1 MHSRED
7 LRKLTFRSIGKILDN
22 KSRRKLLLLSI
33 ARIAANLL
41 DLIGLAGIALLATSF
56 GSLASGSAQRA
67 PLNLP
72 LVGQV
77 LINEVQAVLI
87 AMVVAGVFLLKSVF
101 SIWLNLLTSLTV
113 AGFEGKFSRELAEDF
128 FSPIQDTDI
137 GSDSVAEFQNRVMYS
152 TGAMSLFLNARM
164 TFVAEASLLVAM
176 LAIFIAVNP
185 IATVS
190 MGAFMGVVLFALN
203 KMIGFRI
210 ARNGQLQMKGY
221 ETSLESSRDLFGVKR
236 EALSSGVTS
245 NWLTKFSK
253 GRTQAAQGGA
263 MIYTLNSLP
272 RYVVE
277 TSLVLGI
284 FAFIGGV
291 VIFSD
296 LPTQAVT
303 IGVFMA
309 GGLRLIASL
318 LPLQAA
324 FNQMQDGSNRGQLA
338 FNTLIERKAGQASE
352 VALGDFEISHNPNV
366 EFKDVRFRY
375 QKSDVDVLGG
385 ISFSVEPLTKVAIVG
400 PSGAGKSTVFDL
412 ATGFREPYAGS
423 ITVGGIKPRDILFG
437 APGTFGIVTQ
447 RPHLVTGSIL
457 ENVSLVEDSSTDKD
471 KVLQSLVR
479 AGLGKFT
486 EPENW
491 FELRI
496 RPDSG
501 QLSGGEIQRLGLA
514 RALYRDPKILFLD
527 EATSALDAETESEIT
542 KVLQSLKSEMT
553 VILIAHRLSTVQHAD
568 KIIYLDNGKV
578 VAEGDFGE
586 LKVKV
591 PDFAKAVQLMGLT
604 GT

>member
-1 MHSRED
+1 MQ
-7 LRKLTFRSIGKILDN
+7 KLTFRSIGKILD
-22 KSRRKLLLLSI
+22 KKARRKLLLLSI

-56 GSLASGSAQRA
+56 SYLASGAATRS
-67 PLNLP
+67 PLNIP
-72 LVGQV
+72 GVGEI
-77 LINEVQAVLI
+77 LITELQAVLI
-87 AMVVAGVFLLKSVF
+87 AMVIAGVFLMKSGF

-128 FSPIQDTDI
+128 FSPIQDSDI
-137 GSDSVAEFQNRVMYS
+137 GSDSVAEFQNRILYS
-152 TGAMSLFLNARM
+152 TNAISGFLNGRM
-164 TFVAEASLLVAM
+164 TFIAEGSLLIAM
-176 LAIFIAVNP
+176 VAIFIAVNP

-190 MGAFMGVVLFALN
+190 MGLFMGAVLFTLN

-221 ETSLESSRDLFGVKR
+221 ETSLETSRDLFGVKR
-236 EALSSGVTS
+236 EALSSGVTP

-253 GRTQAAQGGA
+253 GRHQAAQGSA
-263 MIYTLNSLP
+263 LIYTLNSLP

-338 FNTLIERKAGQASE
+338 FNALLERIARQATE
-352 VALGDFEISHNPNV
+352 VVVGELFIPKSPDVVFSNV
-366 EFKDVRFRY
+366 EFNY
-375 QKSDVDVLGG
+375 PKSDAQVLGG

-400 PSGAGKSTVFDL
+400 PSGAGKSTIFDL
-412 ATGFREPYAGS
+412 ATGFREPTGGS
-423 ITVGGIKPRDILFG
+423 ISVGGINPRDILFG

-457 ENVSLVEDSSTDKD
+457 ENVSLVEDASTNQD
-471 KVLQSLVR
+471 KVHQSLVR

-486 EPENW
+486 QVENW
-491 FELRI
+491 FELQI
-496 RPDSG
+496 KPDSG

-527 EATSALDAETESEIT
+527 EATSALDAETEAEIT
-542 KVLQSLKSEMT
+542 KVLQSLKNEMT

-568 KIIYLDNGKV
+568 KIIYLDKGKI
-578 VAEGDFGE
+578 VAEGTFSE
-586 LKVKV
+586 LKAKV
-591 PDFAKAVQLMGLT
+591 PDFAKAVELMDLSEN
-604 GT
+604 

>member
-1 MHSRED
+1 MQ
-7 LRKLTFRSIGKILDN
+7 KLTFRSIGKILD
-22 KSRRKLLLLSI
+22 KKARRKLFLLSI
-33 ARIAANLL
+33 ARVAANLL
-41 DLIGLAGIALLATSF
+41 DLVGLAGIALLATSF
-56 GSLASGSAQRA
+56 SYLASGAAERS

-72 LVGQV
+72 VVG
-77 LINEVQAVLI
+77 EVMIDELQAVLI
-87 AMVVAGVFLLKSVF
+87 AMVIAGVFLMKSGF

-128 FSPIQDTDI
+128 FSPVQDSDI
-137 GSDSVAEFQNRVMYS
+137 GSDSVAEFQNRVLYS
-152 TGAMSLFLNARM
+152 TNAISTFLNARM

-176 LAIFIAVNP
+176 VAIFIAVNP

-190 MGAFMGVVLFALN
+190 MGLFMGAVLYTLN

-221 ETSLESSRDLFGVKR
+221 ETSLETSRDLFGVKR
-236 EALSSGVTS
+236 ETLSSGVTP
-245 NWLTKFSK
+245 NWLTKFSR
-253 GRTQAAQGGA
+253 GRHQAAQGA
-263 MIYTLNSLP
+263 ALIYTLNSLP

-284 FAFIGGV
+284 FTFIGGV

-338 FNTLIERKAGQASE
+338 FNALLERRARQAT
-352 VALGDFEISHNPNV
+352 EISVGDLSIPENPDVVFSNV
-366 EFKDVRFRY
+366 KFRY
-375 QKSDVDVLGG
+375 PKSEAQVLVG

-400 PSGAGKSTVFDL
+400 PSGAGKSTIFDL
-412 ATGFREPYAGS
+412 ATGFREPTGGS
-423 ITVGGIKPRDILFG
+423 ISVGGINPRDILFG

-447 RPHLVTGSIL
+447 RPHLVSGSIL
-457 ENVSLVEDSSTDKD
+457 ENVSLVEDSSTDLD
-471 KVLQSLVR
+471 KVHHSLVR

-486 EPENW
+486 QVENW
-491 FELRI
+491 FELQI
-496 RPDSG
+496 KPDSG

-527 EATSALDAETESEIT
+527 EATSALDAETEAEIT
-542 KVLQSLKSEMT
+542 KVLQSLKNDMT

-568 KIIYLDNGKV
+568 KIIYLDKGKI
-578 VAEGDFGE
+578 VAEGTFTE
-586 LKVKV
+586 LKAQV
-591 PDFAKAVQLMGLT
+591 PDFAKAVELMGLS
-604 GT
+604 

>member
-1 MHSRED
+1 MQ
-7 LRKLTFRSIGKILDN
+7 KLTFRSIGQILDK

-33 ARIAANLL
+33 ARIAANVL

-56 GSLASGSAQRA
+56 GSLASGSAERA

-72 LVGQV
+72 VVGEV
-77 LINEVQAVLI
+77 LINEIQAVLI

-128 FSPIQDTDI
+128 FSPIQDSDI
-137 GSDSVAEFQNRVMYS
+137 GGDSVAEFQNRVLYS
-152 TGAMSLFLNARM
+152 TGAMSSFLNARM
-164 TFVAEASLLVAM
+164 TFVAEGSLLIGMV
-176 LAIFIAVNP
+176 AIFIGVNA

-190 MGAFMGVVLFALN
+190 MGLFMGAVLFTLN

-221 ETSLESSRDLFGVKR
+221 ETSLETSRDLFGVKR
-236 EALSSGVTS
+236 EALSSGVTPT
-245 NWLTKFSK
+245 WLSKFSR
-253 GRTQAAQGGA
+253 GRTQAAQGFA
-263 MIYTLNSLP
+263 LIYTLNSLP

-296 LPTQAVT
+296 LQSQAVT

-338 FNTLIERKAGQASE
+338 FKALVDRRSRQATE
-352 VALGDFEISHNPNV
+352 VALGEFEFPQSPKV
-366 EFKDVRFRY
+366 EFKDVRFSY
-375 QKSDVDVLGG
+375 PKSDVDVLGG

-400 PSGAGKSTVFDL
+400 PSGAGKSTLFDL
-412 ATGFREPYAGS
+412 ATGFREPSSGS
-423 ITVGGIKPRDILFG
+423 ITVGGNNPRDILFG

-457 ENVSLVEDSSTDKD
+457 ENVSLVEDSSTDQD
-471 KVLQSLVR
+471 KVQQSLVR

-486 EPENW
+486 ELENW
-491 FELRI
+491 FELQI
-496 RPDSG
+496 KPDSG

-527 EATSALDAETESEIT
+527 EATSALDAETEAEIT
-542 KVLQSLKSEMT
+542 KVLQSLKNEMT

-568 KIIYLDNGKV
+568 KIIYLDNGKI
-578 VAEGDFGE
+578 VAEGTFTE
-586 LKVKV
+586 LKAKV
-591 PDFAKAVQLMGLT
+591 PDFSKAVELLGLAQ
-604 GT
+604 

>member
-1 MHSRED
+1 MQ
-7 LRKLTFRSIGKILDN
+7 KLTFRSIGQILDK
-22 KSRRKLLLLSI
+22 KSRRKLFLLSI
-33 ARIAANLL
+33 ARITANLL

-56 GSLASGSAQRA
+56 GSLASGSAERA

-72 LVGQV
+72 VFGEV
-77 LINEVQAVLI
+77 LINEIQAVLI
-87 AMVVAGVFLLKSVF
+87 AMVVAGVFLLKSIF

-113 AGFEGKFSRELAEDF
+113 AGFESKFSRELAEDF

-137 GSDSVAEFQNRVMYS
+137 GGDSVAEFQNRVMYS
-152 TGAMSLFLNARM
+152 TNAMSTFLNARM

-176 LAIFIAVNP
+176 VTIFVAVNP
-185 IATVS
+185 IATIS
-190 MGAFMGVVLFALN
+190 MGLFMGGVLFALN
-203 KMIGFRI
+203 RMIGFRI

-221 ETSLESSRDLFGVKR
+221 KTSLETSRDLFGVKR
-236 EALSSGVTS
+236 EALSSGVTR
-245 NWLTKFSK
+245 NWLTKFAD
-253 GRTQAAQGGA
+253 GRGRAAQGSA
-263 MIYTLNSLP
+263 LIYTLNSMP

-318 LPLQAA
+318 LPLQSA
-324 FNQMQDGSNRGQLA
+324 FNSMQDGSNRGQLA
-338 FNTLIERKAGQASE
+338 FNALVERRARQASE
-352 VALGDFEISHNPNV
+352 IALGDFEVAQNPDL
-366 EFKDVRFRY
+366 EFKSVNFRY
-375 QKSDVDVLGG
+375 PKSEVDVLGG
-385 ISFSVEPLTKVAIVG
+385 ISFSVKPLTKVAIVG
-400 PSGAGKSTVFDL
+400 PSGAGKSTIFDL
-412 ATGFREPYAGS
+412 ATGFREPSSGS
-423 ITVGGIKPRDILFG
+423 ITIGGINAREILFG

-447 RPHLVTGSIL
+447 RPHLVTGSII
-457 ENVSLVEDSSTDKD
+457 ENVSLVEDSSTDQE
-471 KVLQSLVR
+471 KVQQSLMR

-491 FELRI
+491 HELQI
-496 RPDSG
+496 KPDSG

-527 EATSALDAETESEIT
+527 EATSALDAETEAEIT
-542 KVLQSLKSEMT
+542 KVLQSLKNEMT

-568 KIIYLDNGKV
+568 KIIYLDKGNI
-578 VAEGDFGE
+578 VAEGTFAE
-586 LKVKV
+586 LKAKV
-591 PDFAKAVQLMGLT
+591 PNFAKAVELMDLSD
-604 GT
+604 

>member
-1 MHSRED
+1 MQ
-7 LRKLTFRSIGKILDN
+7 KLTFRSIGQILDK
-22 KSRRKLLLLSI
+22 KSRRKLFLLSI

-56 GSLASGSAQRA
+56 SYLASGAATRS

-72 LVGQV
+72 LIGEIVITE
-77 LINEVQAVLI
+77 LQAVLI
-87 AMVVAGVFLLKSVF
+87 AGFIALIFLLKSGF
-101 SIWLNLLTSLTV
+101 SIWLNLLTSLSV
-113 AGFEGKFSRELAEDF
+113 ASYEGRFSRELAEEF
-128 FSPIQDTDI
+128 FSPHRSDEAD
-137 GSDSVAEFQNRVMYS
+137 SDSVAEFQNRVLYS
-152 TGAMSLFLNARM
+152 TNAIGAFLNARM
-164 TFVAEASLLVAM
+164 TFIAEGSLLLVILVVF
-176 LAIFIAVNP
+176 LAINP

-190 MGAFMGVVLFALN
+190 MGSFMALVLLSLN

-210 ARNGQLQMKGY
+210 ARNGQLQMNGY
-221 ETSLESSRDLFGVKR
+221 ETSLQASRDLFGVKR
-236 EALSSGVTS
+236 EALSGGATLT
-245 NWLTKFSK
+245 WLDKFTR
-253 GRTQAAQGGA
+253 GRTQAAQGFA
-263 MIYTLNSLP
+263 LIYTLNSLP

-296 LPTQAVT
+296 LSTQAVT

-324 FNQMQDGSNRGQLA
+324 FNQMQDGANRGQLA
-338 FNTLIERKAGQASE
+338 FNALVERRPRE
-352 VALGDFEISHNPNV
+352 VTEDQFGEFEVPQNPNL

-375 QKSDVDVLGG
+375 PKSDVDVLDG
-385 ISFSVEPLTKVAIVG
+385 ISFSVEPLSKVAIVG
-400 PSGAGKSTVFDL
+400 PSGAGKSTFFDL
-412 ATGFREPYAGS
+412 ATGFREPSRGS
-423 ITVGGIKPRDILFG
+423 ITVGGINPRDILFG

-457 ENVSLVEDSSTDKD
+457 ENVSLVEDSSTDQD
-471 KVLQSLVR
+471 KVKQALVR

-486 EPENW
+486 ELENW

-496 RPDSG
+496 KPDSG

-527 EATSALDAETESEIT
+527 EATSALDAETEAEIT
-542 KVLQSLKSEMT
+542 SVLQSLKSEMT

-568 KIIYLDNGKV
+568 KIIYLDKGKI
-578 VAEGDFGE
+578 VAEGTFAE

-591 PDFAKAVQLMGLT
+591 PDFARAVQLMDLSE
-604 GT
+604 

>member
-1 MHSRED
+1 MQ
-7 LRKLTFRSIGKILDN
+7 KLTFRSIGQILDK

-56 GSLASGSAQRA
+56 SYLASGAATRY

-72 LVGQV
+72 IIGEIMITEL
-77 LINEVQAVLI
+77 QAVLI
-87 AMVVAGVFLLKSVF
+87 AMVIAGVFLMKSGF

-113 AGFEGKFSRELAEDF
+113 ARFEGKFSRELAEDF
-128 FSPIQDTDI
+128 FSPFQDSDI

-152 TGAMSLFLNARM
+152 TNAMSTFLNARM
-164 TFVAEASLLVAM
+164 TFIAEGSLLLAM
-176 LAIFIAVNP
+176 VAIFIAVNP

-190 MGAFMGVVLFALN
+190 MGVFMGAVLFTLN

-210 ARNGQLQMKGY
+210 ARNGQLQMRGY
-221 ETSLESSRDLFGVKR
+221 STSLETSRDLFGVKR
-236 EALSSGVTS
+236 EALSSGATS
-245 NWLTKFSK
+245 SWLTKFAI
-253 GRTQAAQGGA
+253 GRGQAAQGSA
-263 MIYTLNSLP
+263 LIYTLNSLP

-296 LPTQAVT
+296 LSSQAVT

-338 FNTLIERKAGQASE
+338 FNALIERRARQASE
-352 VALGDFEISHNPNV
+352 RALVEIKISQNPSV

-375 QKSDVDVLGG
+375 PKSDVEVLGG

-412 ATGFREPYAGS
+412 ATGFREPTRGS
-423 ITVGGIKPRDILFG
+423 ITVGGINPRDILFG

-457 ENVSLVEDSSTDKD
+457 ENVSLVEDSSTNQG
-471 KVLQSLVR
+471 KVQQSLVR
-479 AGLGKFT
+479 AGLGKFA
-486 EPENW
+486 ELENW
-491 FELRI
+491 YELQI
-496 RPDSG
+496 KPDSG

-527 EATSALDAETESEIT
+527 EATSALDAETEAEIT
-542 KVLQSLKSEMT
+542 KVLQSLKNEMT

-568 KIIYLDNGKV
+568 KIIYLDSGKI
-578 VAEGDFGE
+578 VAHGTFAS
-586 LKVKV
+586 LKAMV
-591 PDFAKAVQLMGLT
+591 PDFAKAVELMDLT
-604 GT
+604 Q

>member
-1 MHSRED
+1 M
-7 LRKLTFRSIGKILDN
+7 ILD
-22 KSRRKLLLLSI
+22 KKARRKLLLLSI

-56 GSLASGSAQRA
+56 SYLASGAATRS
-67 PLNLP
+67 PLSIP
-72 LVGQV
+72 GFGEI
-77 LINEVQAVLI
+77 LITELQAVLI
-87 AMVVAGVFLLKSVF
+87 TMVITGVFLMKSGF

-113 AGFEGKFSRELAEDF
+113 SGFEGKFSRELAEEF
-128 FSPIQDTDI
+128 FSPSQDSDI

-152 TGAMSLFLNARM
+152 TEAISGFLNARM

-176 LAIFIAVNP
+176 VAIFIAVNP

-190 MGAFMGVVLFALN
+190 MGFFMGAVLFTLN

-210 ARNGQLQMKGY
+210 TRNGQLQMKGY
-221 ETSLESSRDLFGVKR
+221 ETSLETSRDLFGVKR
-236 EALSSGVTS
+236 EALSSGVTP
-245 NWLTKFSK
+245 NWLTKFSR
-253 GRTQAAQGGA
+253 GRTQAAQGSA
-263 MIYTLNSLP
+263 VIYTLNSLP

-291 VIFSD
+291 VVFSD

-338 FNTLIERKAGQASE
+338 FNALIERRARMAEE
-352 VALGDFEISHNPNV
+352 VALGDIEIPDNPSVVFENV
-366 EFKDVRFRY
+366 TFHYPSSE
-375 QKSDVDVLGG
+375 VDVLSL
-385 ISFSVEPLTKVAIVG
+385 INFSVAPLTKVAIVG

-412 ATGFREPYAGS
+412 ATGFREPSSGS
-423 ITVGGIKPRDILFG
+423 ITVGGVNPRDILFG

-457 ENVSLVEDSSTDKD
+457 ENVSLIEDTSTDQA
-471 KVLQSLVR
+471 KVQQSLVR

-486 EPENW
+486 ELENW
-491 FELRI
+491 FELQI
-496 RPDSG
+496 KPDSG

-527 EATSALDAETESEIT
+527 EATSALDAETEAEIT
-542 KVLQSLKSEMT
+542 KVLQSLKNEMT

-568 KIIYLDNGKV
+568 KIIYLDKGKI
-578 VAEGDFGE
+578 VAEGTFSE

-591 PDFAKAVQLMGLT
+591 PDFAKAVELMDLT
-604 GT
+604 EN

>member
-1 MHSRED
+1 MQ
-7 LRKLTFRSIGKILDN
+7 KLTFRSIGKILD
-22 KSRRKLLLLSI
+22 KKARRKLLLLSI

-56 GSLASGSAQRA
+56 SYLASGAATQS
-67 PLNLP
+67 PLNIP
-72 LVGQV
+72 GVGEI
-77 LINEVQAVLI
+77 LITELQAVLI
-87 AMVVAGVFLLKSVF
+87 AMVIAGVFLMKSGF

-128 FSPIQDTDI
+128 FSPIQDSDI

-152 TGAMSLFLNARM
+152 TGAMSSFLNARM
-164 TFVAEASLLVAM
+164 TFVAEGSLLLAM
-176 LAIFIAVNP
+176 VAIFIAINP

-190 MGAFMGVVLFALN
+190 MGLFMGAVLFTLN

-221 ETSLESSRDLFGVKR
+221 ETSLETSRDLFGVKR
-236 EALSSGVTS
+236 EALSSGVTT

-263 MIYTLNSLP
+263 VIYTLNSLP

-338 FNTLIERKAGQASE
+338 FNALVERRARQAT
-352 VALGDFEISHNPNV
+352 EIVVGELFIPESPDVVFSNV
-366 EFKDVRFRY
+366 EFNY
-375 QKSDVDVLGG
+375 PKSDAQVLRG

-400 PSGAGKSTVFDL
+400 PSGAGKSTIFDL
-412 ATGFREPYAGS
+412 ATGFREPTGGS
-423 ITVGGIKPRDILFG
+423 ISVGGINPREILFG

-457 ENVSLVEDSSTDKD
+457 ENVSLVEDASTDQD
-471 KVLQSLVR
+471 KVHQSLVR
-479 AGLGKFT
+479 AGLSKFT
-486 EPENW
+486 QVENW
-491 FELRI
+491 FELQI
-496 RPDSG
+496 KPDSG

-527 EATSALDAETESEIT
+527 EATSALDAETEAEIT
-542 KVLQSLKSEMT
+542 KVLQSLKNEMT

-568 KIIYLDNGKV
+568 KIIYLDKGKI
-578 VAEGDFGE
+578 VAEGTFSE
-586 LKVKV
+586 LKAKV
-591 PDFAKAVQLMGLT
+591 PDFAKAVELMDLSEN
-604 GT
+604 

>member
-1 MHSRED
+1 MQ
-7 LRKLTFRSIGKILDN
+7 KLTFRSIGKILD
-22 KSRRKLLLLSI
+22 KKARRKLLLLSV

-56 GSLASGSAQRA
+56 SYLASSAATRS
-67 PLNLP
+67 PLNIP
-72 LVGQV
+72 GVGEI
-77 LINEVQAVLI
+77 LITELQAVLI
-87 AMVVAGVFLLKSVF
+87 AMVIAGVFLMKSGF

-128 FSPIQDTDI
+128 FSPIQDSEI
-137 GSDSVAEFQNRVMYS
+137 GSDSVAEFQNRVLYS
-152 TGAMSLFLNARM
+152 SNAISTFLNARM
-164 TFVAEASLLVAM
+164 TFVAEGSLLVAM
-176 LAIFIAVNP
+176 IAIFIAVNP

-190 MGAFMGVVLFALN
+190 MGLFMGAVLVTLN

-221 ETSLESSRDLFGVKR
+221 ETSLETSRDLFGVKR
-236 EALSSGVTS
+236 EALSSGVTP
-245 NWLTKFSK
+245 NWLTKFST
-253 GRTQAAQGGA
+253 GRSQAAQGTA
-263 MIYTLNSLP
+263 LIYTLNSLP

-338 FNTLIERKAGQASE
+338 FNALLERRARQATE
-352 VALGDFEISHNPNV
+352 FVLGELSIPESPDVVFNNV
-366 EFKDVRFRY
+366 EFSY
-375 QKSDVDVLGG
+375 PKSDAQVLGS

-400 PSGAGKSTVFDL
+400 PSGAGKSTIFDL
-412 ATGFREPYAGS
+412 ATGFREPTGGS
-423 ITVGGIKPRDILFG
+423 ITVAGINPRDILFG

-457 ENVSLVEDSSTDKD
+457 ENVSLVEDASTDQD
-471 KVLQSLVR
+471 KVHQSLVR

-486 EPENW
+486 ELENW
-491 FELRI
+491 FELQVK
-496 RPDSG
+496 PDSG

-527 EATSALDAETESEIT
+527 EATSALDAETEAEIT
-542 KVLQSLKSEMT
+542 KVLQSLKNEMT

-568 KIIYLDNGKV
+568 KIIYLDKGKI
-578 VAEGDFGE
+578 VAQGTFSE
-586 LKVKV
+586 LKVQV
-591 PDFAKAVQLMGLT
+591 PDFARAVELMDLGE
-604 GT
+604 

>member
-1 MHSRED
+1 MHSREAMQ
-7 LRKLTFRSIGKILDN
+7 KLTFRSIGKILD
-22 KSRRKLLLLSI
+22 KKARRKLFLLSI
-33 ARIAANLL
+33 ARVAANLL
-41 DLIGLAGIALLATSF
+41 DLVGLAGIALLATSF
-56 GSLASGSAQRA
+56 SYLASGAAERS

-72 LVGQV
+72 VVG
-77 LINEVQAVLI
+77 EVMIDELQAVLI
-87 AMVVAGVFLLKSVF
+87 AMVIAGVFLMKSGF

-128 FSPIQDTDI
+128 FSPVQDSDI
-137 GSDSVAEFQNRVMYS
+137 GSDSVAEFQNRVLYS
-152 TGAMSLFLNARM
+152 TNAISTFLNARM

-176 LAIFIAVNP
+176 VAIFIAVNP

-190 MGAFMGVVLFALN
+190 MGLFMGAVLYTLN

-221 ETSLESSRDLFGVKR
+221 ETSLETSRDLFGVKR
-236 EALSSGVTS
+236 ETLSSGVTP
-245 NWLTKFSK
+245 NWLTKFSR
-253 GRTQAAQGGA
+253 GRHQAAQGA
-263 MIYTLNSLP
+263 ALIYTLNSLP

-284 FAFIGGV
+284 FTFIGGV

-338 FNTLIERKAGQASE
+338 FNALLERRARQAT
-352 VALGDFEISHNPNV
+352 EISVGDLSIPENPDVVFSNV
-366 EFKDVRFRY
+366 KFRY
-375 QKSDVDVLGG
+375 PKSEAQVLVG

-400 PSGAGKSTVFDL
+400 PSGAGKSTIFDL
-412 ATGFREPYAGS
+412 ATGFREPTGGS
-423 ITVGGIKPRDILFG
+423 ISVGGINPRDILFG

-447 RPHLVTGSIL
+447 RPHLVSGSIL
-457 ENVSLVEDSSTDKD
+457 ENVSLVEDSSTDLD
-471 KVLQSLVR
+471 KVHHSLVR

-486 EPENW
+486 QVENW
-491 FELRI
+491 FELQI
-496 RPDSG
+496 KPDSG

-527 EATSALDAETESEIT
+527 EATSALDAETEAEIT
-542 KVLQSLKSEMT
+542 KVLQSLKNDMT

-568 KIIYLDNGKV
+568 KIIYLDKGKI
-578 VAEGDFGE
+578 VAEGTFTE
-586 LKVKV
+586 LKAQV
-591 PDFAKAVQLMGLT
+591 PDFAKAVELMGLS
-604 GT
+604 

>member
-1 MHSRED
+1 MQ
-7 LRKLTFRSIGKILDN
+7 KLTFRSIGQILDK
-22 KSRRKLLLLSI
+22 KSRRKLFLLSI

-56 GSLASGSAQRA
+56 GSLASGSAERA

-72 LVGQV
+72 VVGEI
-77 LINEVQAVLI
+77 LINEIQAVLI
-87 AMVVAGVFLLKSVF
+87 AMVVTGVFLLKSVF

-128 FSPIQDTDI
+128 FSPNQNTDI

-152 TGAMSLFLNARM
+152 TNAISTFLNARM
-164 TFVAEASLLVAM
+164 TFVAEASLLIAM
-176 LAIFIAVNP
+176 VTIFVAVNP
-185 IATVS
+185 IATIS
-190 MGAFMGVVLFALN
+190 MGLFMGAVLLLLN

-221 ETSLESSRDLFGVKR
+221 ETSLETTRDLFGVKR
-236 EALSSGVTS
+236 EALSSGITP
-245 NWLTKFSK
+245 NWLTKFSR
-253 GRTQAAQGGA
+253 GRTAAAQGHA
-263 MIYTLNSLP
+263 LIYTLNSLP

-277 TSLVLGI
+277 TALVLGI

-303 IGVFMA
+303 VGVFMA

-338 FNTLIERKAGQASE
+338 FNALLDRRSRQATELALIE
-352 VALGDFEISHNPNV
+352 FEIPQNPNV
-366 EFKDVRFRY
+366 EFRDVRFRY
-375 QKSDVDVLGG
+375 PISDVDVLDC
-385 ISFSVEPLTKVAIVG
+385 ISFGVEPFTKVAIVG

-412 ATGFREPYAGS
+412 ATGFREPSSGS
-423 ITVGGIKPRDILFG
+423 IKVGGINPRDILFG

-457 ENVSLVEDSSTDKD
+457 ENVSLVEDSSTNLD
-471 KVLQSLVR
+471 KVKQSLVR

-486 EPENW
+486 ELEDW
-491 FELRI
+491 FELQI
-496 RPDSG
+496 KPDSG

-527 EATSALDAETESEIT
+527 EATSALDAETEAEIT
-542 KVLQSLKSEMT
+542 KVLQSLKNEMT

-568 KIIYLDNGKV
+568 KIIYLDKGKI
-578 VAEGDFGE
+578 VAEGTFAE
-586 LKVKV
+586 LKAKV
-591 PDFAKAVQLMGLT
+591 PDFAKAVELMDLSG
-604 GT
+604 

>member
-1 MHSRED
+1 MQ
-7 LRKLTFRSIGKILDN
+7 KLTFRSIGKILD
-22 KSRRKLLLLSI
+22 KKARRKLLLLSI

-56 GSLASGSAQRA
+56 SYLASGAATRS
-67 PLNLP
+67 PLNIP
-72 LVGQV
+72 GVGEI
-77 LINEVQAVLI
+77 LITELQAVLI
-87 AMVVAGVFLLKSVF
+87 AMVIAGVFLMKSGF

-128 FSPIQDTDI
+128 FSPIQDSDI
-137 GSDSVAEFQNRVMYS
+137 GSDSVAEFQNRVLYS
-152 TGAMSLFLNARM
+152 SNAISTFLNARM
-164 TFVAEASLLVAM
+164 TFVAEGSLLIAM
-176 LAIFIAVNP
+176 IGIFIAVNP
-185 IATVS
+185 IATFS
-190 MGAFMGVVLFALN
+190 MGLFMGAVLFTLN

-221 ETSLESSRDLFGVKR
+221 ETSLETSRDLFGVKR
-236 EALSSGVTS
+236 EALSSGVTP
-245 NWLTKFSK
+245 NWLTKFST
-253 GRTQAAQGGA
+253 GRSQAAQGTA
-263 MIYTLNSLP
+263 LIYTLNSLP

-291 VIFSD
+291 VLFSD

-338 FNTLIERKAGQASE
+338 FNALVERRARQATE
-352 VALGDFEISHNPNV
+352 VVVGEFFIPESPDVVFSNV
-366 EFKDVRFRY
+366 EFNY
-375 QKSDVDVLGG
+375 PKSDAQVLRG

-400 PSGAGKSTVFDL
+400 PSGAGKSTIFDL
-412 ATGFREPYAGS
+412 ATGFREPTGGS
-423 ITVGGIKPRDILFG
+423 ISVGGINPREILFG

-457 ENVSLVEDSSTDKD
+457 ENVSLVEDASTNQD
-471 KVLQSLVR
+471 KVHQSLVR

-486 EPENW
+486 QVENW
-491 FELRI
+491 FELQVK
-496 RPDSG
+496 PDSG

-527 EATSALDAETESEIT
+527 EATSALDAETEAEIT
-542 KVLQSLKSEMT
+542 KVLQSLKNEMT
-553 VILIAHRLSTVQHAD
+553 VILIAHRLSTVQHSD
-568 KIIYLDNGKV
+568 KIIYLDKGKI
-578 VAEGDFGE
+578 VAEGTFAE
-586 LKVKV
+586 LKAKV
-591 PDFAKAVQLMGLT
+591 PDFAKAVELMDLSEN
-604 GT
+604 